1 MKRKNLPLLF
11 FILLFPAA
19 HLFNGCASITQLRDV
34 RSLTEASLTKAETA
48 ESKADAAMQRASEA
62 QADARDAMEK
72 AREAKQMV
80 MEVSR
85 ADEMLPE
92 DLEKLLRD
100 AREAV
105 DRAKAMAAMETPFKK
120 HFEKT
125 AVYFDFDSSY
135 FSKEAAGVLDEKA
148 AWLKANP
155 DVSVVIEATTDDSGP
170 PDYNQWLA
178 ERRGNR
184 VKSYLEEAGID
195 PRRVTVDAIG
205 EVSGGLP
212 AENRRVRFRIK

>member
-62 QADARDAMEK
+62 QADARDA
-72 AREAKQMV
+72 KQMV

-100 AREAV
+100 ARDAV
-105 DRAKAMAAMETPFKK
+105 DRAKAIAAMETPFKK

-195 PRRVTVDAIG
+195 PRRMAVDAIG

-212 AENRRVRFRIK
+212 AENRRVRFRIQ

>member
-1 MKRKNLPLLF
+1 MRILQMKRKNLPLLF

-62 QADARDAMEK
+62 QADARDA
-72 AREAKQMV
+72 KQMV

-100 AREAV
+100 ARDAV
-105 DRAKAMAAMETPFKK
+105 DRAKAIAAMETPFKK

-195 PRRVTVDAIG
+195 PRRMAVDAIG

-212 AENRRVRFRIK
+212 AENRRVRFRIQ